1 MASGLL
7 RAQPLS
13 VQEHARDSQLPVST
27 SGKSGLSS
35 QEGPSPAMLI
45 RQEWSKK
52 EEAKEK
58 DRLNN
63 FRFGNSSAS
72 NTPTSPS
79 FEKDVLSAFETLDNA
94 STLPLP
100 ESLQPKEQA
109 SLPPPSASSTSPASS
124 SHSLSLDNSSLSSPL
139 FTSLST
145 PRPPAPIEL
154 ILPESNS
161 DSEEAESEH
170 GVAQF
175 ASSLSFPPIP
185 SPLQINTTLIE
196 SSSSTSPHPWM
207 IPLPPSPSIT
217 EPVDTEAAAKP
228 LVIAIVPPKTPSR
241 RNSDAEVPPL
251 SFVAGALKTPESEC
265 FSPLSDM
272 PSLVGSSALTD
283 EEQECNSDAGASHL
297 ADDTALSDSP
307 IIVQEPFESTEDT
320 TIIPGSSKPP
330 VLDPPPTRSLTTVS
344 KGSEENNRR
353 TKFLGAF
360 RRSQTL
366 DASTSL
372 SPPASPTSPT
382 TKKAGRSSIFRRSK
396 TLSGKSPKVDPLSLP
411 PSPFLKSS
419 FDKTGLPTTPTSP
432 THFESRLAVSPT
444 IHNRQ
449 SMIAELEDIEDDE
462 ARRTAEMMFL

>member
-7 RAQPLS
+7 RAQPLN
-13 VQEHARDSQLPVST
+13 SQLPVPS
-27 SGKSGLSS
+27 SAKSGLSPP
-35 QEGPSPAMLI
+35 EGPSPAMLI

-58 DRLNN
+58 DRLKS

-79 FEKDVLSAFETLDNA
+79 FEKDVLSALETLDNA
-94 STLPLP
+94 STFIYFP
-100 ESLQPKEQA
+100 
-109 SLPPPSASSTSPASS
+109 
-124 SHSLSLDNSSLSSPL
+124 SLSL

-145 PRPPAPIEL
+145 LALQPYRTNSARI
-154 ILPESNS
+154 NS
-161 DSEEAESEH
+161 DSEESRIRAWCCSIRH
-170 GVAQF
+170 RRQLNH
-175 ASSLSFPPIP
+175 SLLLSFHPKHLHVEIG
-185 SPLQINTTLIE
+185 SIKNT
-196 SSSSTSPHPWM
+196 
-207 IPLPPSPSIT
+207 
-217 EPVDTEAAAKP
+217 
-228 LVIAIVPPKTPSR
+228 
-241 RNSDAEVPPL
+241 
-251 SFVAGALKTPESEC
+251 GSEC

-330 VLDPPPTRSLTTVS
+330 VLDPPPTCSLAASVS
-344 KGSEENNRR
+344 KSSEENNRR

-366 DASTSL
+366 DTSTSL
-372 SPPASPTSPT
+372 SPPASPTPPT

-462 ARRTAEMMFL
+462 ARRTAEMMFLD